1 MVEWRRVSHEPS
13 LSQVLVRPYGAGFAA
28 GNSAA
33 LPVCFMNRR
42 MPNGTS
48 GGVGGRQGGP
58 CLLPDLL
65 AREPTIGRGTQA
77 LNPGGAGG
85 KAPPAGPAPPLPPA
99 QRRPP
104 LPNRVPKKETPR
116 GGGTK
121 ENMGGGG
128 GGPPPPPGCASRQLP
143 AEARAPSHN

>member
-58 CLLPDLL
+58 CLLPDLI
-65 AREPTIGRGTQA
+65 AKVPTIGRGNQA

-85 KAPPAGPAPPLPPA
+85 GKAPPPAPAPTFPQDPG
-99 QRRPP
+99 RPP
-104 LPNRVPKKETPR
+104 I
-116 GGGTK
+116 
-121 ENMGGGG
+121 
-128 GGPPPPPGCASRQLP
+128 
-143 AEARAPSHN
+143 H